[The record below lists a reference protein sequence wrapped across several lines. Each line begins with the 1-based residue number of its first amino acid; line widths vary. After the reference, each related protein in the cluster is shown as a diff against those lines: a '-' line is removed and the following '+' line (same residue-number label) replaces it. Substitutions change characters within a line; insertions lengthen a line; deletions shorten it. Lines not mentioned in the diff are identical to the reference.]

1 MPRPL
6 LEIAMAAIES
16 GQARLPVFDAS
27 GARAQQM
34 IAAGNFD
41 VDALEA
47 IAGNDPSLA
56 SALLRAANSSFYGGL
71 EKIVTLR
78 DAVVRIGA
86 RKSCQLIVVLG
97 QKEVHHMRDPRV
109 QRVAESLWRHSLA
122 CALGCDWLVRRLH
135 LSHLDSEAMLAG
147 LLHDVGKL
155 FLSSV
160 IDDVIASDPSEFD
173 PSEDLLREITRSL
186 HCEQGER
193 LLAAWRIPEPYG
205 RIARHHHDEDVDE
218 NDTLL
223 LVVRLVDQV
232 CNRLGIG
239 PEPRPGADIAT
250 TLEAQLLRTSEV
262 LLAEL
267 EIQIE
272 DAIAIDH

>member
-1 MPRPL
+1 MPKPL
-6 LEIAMAAIES
+6 LEIARAAIES
-16 GQARLPVFDAS
+16 GQARLPVFDTS
-27 GARAQQM
+27 GARAQAM
-34 IAAGNFD
+34 ISAGSFD
-41 VDALEA
+41 VDMIET

-56 SALLRAANSSFYGGL
+56 SALLRAANSSFFGGL
-71 EKIVTLR
+71 EKIATIR
-78 DAVVRIGA
+78 EAVVRIGA

-97 QKEVHHMRDPRV
+97 QKEAHRMRDPRV
-109 QRVAESLWRHSLA
+109 QRAGNSLWRHSLA
-122 CALGCDWLVRRLH
+122 CSLGCDWLVRRLH
-135 LSHLDSEAMLAG
+135 LGHLDSEAMLAG

-155 FLSSV
+155 FLLNV
-160 IDDVIASDPSEFD
+160 IDDAIAGESSEFD
-173 PSEDLLREITRSL
+173 LSEELLREIARSL

-193 LLAAWRIPEPYG
+193 LLTAWRIPDPYG
-205 RIARHHHDEDVDE
+205 RIALHHHDGEVDE
-218 NDTLL
+218 NDALL

-239 PEPRPGADIAT
+239 LEPCPDADIAT

-272 DAIAIDH
+272 DALVVDG